1 MRQIDADE
9 LVYGLT
15 EMVRHSTGEYKH
27 GIDAARLVAME
38 APTIGGWISVK
49 DRLPKHIDRIPVL
62 YRFKNENMQVG
73 LHISML
79 CYVRGPFCC
88 DEPPHWERIG
98 NIEYEVLYWFELPE
112 PPKEET

>member
-1 MRQIDADE
+1 MRQIDADA
-9 LVYGLT
+9 LIYDLT

-38 APTIGGWISVK
+38 APIIGGWISVK
-49 DRLPKHIDRIPVL
+49 DRLPTHNDRVPVL
-62 YRFKNENMQVG
+62 YRFKADNMRDG
-73 LHISML
+73 LYVSML
-79 CYVRGPFCC
+79 WYVREPFCG

-112 PPKEET
+112 PPKEDT